1 MYHSFFIHSSI
12 DGHLSCFHVL
22 AVVNSTAV
30 NDRGRVS
37 FWIMV
42 FSRFMASSEIAGSHG
57 SFIPSLFKK
66 SACCCPMWLYQFT
79 FPPVVQE
86 GSLFSTSSP
95 EFVVCRFLV
104 MAILTSVK
112 WYLIVLIC
120 ISLIMS
126 NVEHLFMCLLAVYMS
141 SLEKCLFRS
150 WLYIAWASQVA
161 QWMKNLPAVQKM
173 QETWVR
179 SLVQEDPLEKDM
191 ATHSSIL
198 AWRIPWMEESG
209 GLQSIELQR
218 VRHDWACTHACIHSL
233 LQK

>member
-1 MYHSFFIHSSI
+1 MYRSFFIHSSI
-12 DGHLSCFHVL
+12 DGHLSCFHIL
-22 AVVNSTAV
+22 SIVNSTAV

-37 FWIMV
+37 FWITV
-42 FSRFMASSEIAGSHG
+42 FSGFMASSEIAGSHG

-95 EFVVCRFLV
+95 EFIVCIFLV

-126 NVEHLFMCLLAVYMS
+126 NVEPLFMCPLAICMY
-141 SLEKCLFRS
+141 SLEKYSFRFFPQFLIALLS
-150 WLYIAWASQVA
+150 WYWVVWVAYIFL
-161 QWMKNLPAVQKM
+161 KL
-173 QETWVR
+173 
-179 SLVQEDPLEKDM
+179 
-191 ATHSSIL
+191 IFY
-198 AWRIPWMEESG
+198 
-209 GLQSIELQR
+209 
-218 VRHDWACTHACIHSL
+218 
-233 LQK
+233 